1 MKSIGL
7 AWRMVV
13 WMLAIGWIPVI
24 VEELLDSLFHLSQ
37 RNCCDILILIIL
49 YIYFIT
55 LPPNISCCSRRSIQ
69 SGECYC
75 TILSKQQQPERNGTA
90 SARPRWVEF

>member
-24 VEELLDSLFHLSQ
+24 VEELFGQSVSPLSTK
-37 RNCCDILILIIL
+37 LL
-49 YIYFIT
+49 
-55 LPPNISCCSRRSIQ
+55 
-69 SGECYC
+69 
-75 TILSKQQQPERNGTA
+75 
-90 SARPRWVEF
+90 

>member
-24 VEELLDSLFHLSQ
+24 VEELLDSLFGQSVSPLSTK
-37 RNCCDILILIIL
+37 LL
-49 YIYFIT
+49 
-55 LPPNISCCSRRSIQ
+55 
-69 SGECYC
+69 
-75 TILSKQQQPERNGTA
+75 
-90 SARPRWVEF
+90 